1 MPLSRSLLLL
11 CLTSLLLSQER
22 PRTAA
27 SGAPDPDDEIRAV
40 VILSRHG
47 VRAPLGSETR
57 GNLYNAQPWPA
68 WPVETGVLTEHGS
81 AALRLLAAYYRTR
94 YADILP
100 NGTCDPRTIYAEAN
114 NAQRTVA
121 SAKSFLEGLG
131 AGCQTEVHS
140 QPAGRAN
147 PLFSSAEVNGQAN
160 REKLANQIQGRL
172 GARLDWWTQAFAEPL
187 EEMRHVLL
195 DCSGPDCEKS
205 KKSLLSAPATVA
217 AARPGG
223 LVTVDGP
230 VAMGADFAEH
240 FLLQYTEGFPM
251 EKVGWGRVSRPALNR
266 LMEMNTRYREFVSR
280 TSYSA
285 QIVASDLAFRIQ
297 ATLRQAAEGRKI
309 PGALGTPQNRFI
321 LLAGHDGTI
330 SGLGGL
336 LRMDWL
342 LPDETF
348 NATPPGGALVFELHR
363 RKDREEFRVR
373 AFFIG
378 QTLDQIRFLRPLT
391 GAEPAA
397 IAPVFIPGCSGAE
410 TDYSCSV
417 NAFSEA
423 VDTAI
428 DKRFL
433 EPALRQSAL
442 RQ

>member
-1 MPLSRSLLLL
+1 MITMPLSRSLLLL

-172 GARLDWWTQAFAEPL
+172 GARLDWWTQAFAE
-187 EEMRHVLL
+187 
-195 DCSGPDCEKS
+195 
-205 KKSLLSAPATVA
+205 
-217 AARPGG
+217 